1 MERLL
6 LFVKHNLKFLWEL
19 VEWTNGFLFSIIY
32 QARLNKVISYV
43 FSEYVH
49 PHFAFRRL
57 SSADMESLAA
67 LINTQPLSD
76 LIFFRPHDFDIRS
89 LNRQTGKRGF
99 LMMGAF
105 DNQKMIGYFFL
116 RFFINRKCFVGRLT
130 DSGYRSIG
138 IGKVMNRIMYETAW
152 RMNFR
157 CLSTISKNNANV
169 INAHSKNNAMIWLKD
184 LRGEYMLVEFVKEGV
199 LSNSQK

>member
-1 MERLL
+1 MEKSL

-19 VEWTNGFLFSIIY
+19 IEWTNGFLFRIIY
-32 QARLNKVISYV
+32 QAKLNKVISDV

-49 PHFAFRRL
+49 PQFTFRRL

-76 LIFFRPHDFDIRS
+76 LIYFRPHDFDIRS
-89 LNRQTGKRGF
+89 LNRQIEKRGF

-105 DNQKMIGYFFL
+105 DDQKMIGYFFL

-130 DSGYRSIG
+130 DVGYRSIG
-138 IGKVMNRIMYETAW
+138 IGKIMNHIMYETAW

-169 INAHSKNNAMIWLKD
+169 INAHSKNNSMIWLKD
-184 LRGEYMLVEFVKEGV
+184 LRGEYMLVEFVKESV